1 MRHPIDRVDKS
12 INKQCII
19 GFDIWGTLLDLN
31 KVLETI
37 AYTIAEKLNLDR
49 ALTVKRVF
57 EVHDEAKKIRR
68 FKPDISPSEV
78 FEVSRRLLA
87 DSFNMKLKEVEDV
100 IETAFKGASKDI
112 VYGDTIPALIKLS
125 NMGISMGTVGNVLF
139 WPSTYTRILLR
150 ELGLMNY
157 FEVTVFSDEVGL
169 IKPDRRI
176 YLKFAELMGS
186 EPSDLIYVG
195 DNVVEDVGGA
205 LSAGG
210 FGVLISRKT
219 SRKLIVPELKV
230 ALITD
235 LNDLVEVY
243 NVFCKQ

>member
-1 MRHPIDRVDKS
+1 
-12 INKQCII
+12 
-19 GFDIWGTLLDLN
+19 
-31 KVLETI
+31 
-37 AYTIAEKLNLDR
+37 
-49 ALTVKRVF
+49 
-57 EVHDEAKKIRR
+57 
-68 FKPDISPSEV
+68 
-78 FEVSRRLLA
+78 
-87 DSFNMKLKEVEDV
+87 MKLKEIEDV

>member
-1 MRHPIDRVDKS
+1 
-12 INKQCII
+12 
-19 GFDIWGTLLDLN
+19 
-31 KVLETI
+31 
-37 AYTIAEKLNLDR
+37 
-49 ALTVKRVF
+49 
-57 EVHDEAKKIRR
+57 
-68 FKPDISPSEV
+68 
-78 FEVSRRLLA
+78 
-87 DSFNMKLKEVEDV
+87 
-100 IETAFKGASKDI
+100 
-112 VYGDTIPALIKLS
+112 
-125 NMGISMGTVGNVLF
+125 
-139 WPSTYTRILLR
+139 
-150 ELGLMNY
+150 
-157 FEVTVFSDEVGL
+157 
-169 IKPDRRI
+169 
-176 YLKFAELMGS
+176 MGS